1 MDDKKRVMLVGA
13 LLGVVAVLWSFISRG
28 VEFPQTLEMFV
39 YLASQLVVGS
49 FFGAIIT
56 RVVMGPDWTLAR
68 SDRGSHK
75 SSSIHHHPSP
85 PDQQRPGRAAPGG
98 QYVL

>member
-39 YLASQLVVGS
+39 YLPSQLVVGA

-56 RVVMGPDWTLAR
+56 RVVMAGLDAR
-68 SDRGSHK
+68 KKR
-75 SSSIHHHPSP
+75 
-85 PDQQRPGRAAPGG
+85 
-98 QYVL
+98 